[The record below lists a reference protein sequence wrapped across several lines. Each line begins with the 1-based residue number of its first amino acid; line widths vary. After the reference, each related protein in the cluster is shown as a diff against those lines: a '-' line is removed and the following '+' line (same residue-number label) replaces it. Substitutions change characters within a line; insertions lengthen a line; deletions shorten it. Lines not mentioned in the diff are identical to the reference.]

1 MRIVK
6 EGDKGQSICENCRKM
21 VTTTCKLRDIPY
33 GDEKND
39 IGLIRN
45 ILVDVCDEC
54 DEMVT
59 IPHQSSPQV
68 RDALTA
74 HRKPVELRLPRHL
87 IDILNLSAAKL
98 EAENPSAMTSFL
110 LRYFLHFYFEHK
122 EKRKELKKLL
132 GHELLKDAPASS
144 RLSLKFG
151 KRIYGE
157 MTFLLKDMDFS
168 QSELIK
174 ALIIKVHEEIL
185 SGKSE
190 EFEKLKSISIAF

>member
-1 MRIVK
+1 MIIVK
-6 EGDKGQSICENCRKM
+6 EGDKGQSLCEDCGKI
-21 VTTTCKLRDIPY
+21 VTYTYKVRDVPY
-33 GDEKND
+33 GSDGHDEG
-39 IGLIRN
+39 IIFN
-45 ILVDVCDEC
+45 ILVGVCDEC
-54 DEMVT
+54 NEMII

-68 RDALTA
+68 RDALSA

-87 IDILNLSAAKL
+87 IDILNLAAAKL
-98 EAENPSAMTSFL
+98 EAENPGAMTSFL
-110 LRYFLHFYFEHK
+110 VRYFLHFYFEHK

-132 GHELLKDAPASS
+132 GHELLKDVPASS

-190 EFEKLKSISIAF
+190 EFEKLKSISIAY

>member
-6 EGDKGQSICENCRKM
+6 EGDKGQSLCENCRKL
-21 VTTTCKLRDIPY
+21 VPYTYKLRDVPY
-33 GDEKND
+33 GDNGHDEGIIFN
-39 IGLIRN
+39 L
-45 ILVDVCDEC
+45 LVGVCDEC
-54 DEMVT
+54 DEMIL

-68 RDALTA
+68 AEALTA

-87 IDILNLSAAKL
+87 IDILNLAAAKL
-98 EAENPSAMTSFL
+98 EAENPGAMTSFL
-110 LRYFLHFYFEHK
+110 VRYFLHFYFEHK

-132 GHELLKDAPASS
+132 AHDLLKDAPASS

-157 MTFLLKDMDFS
+157 MTFLLKEIDLS

-174 ALIIKVHEEIL
+174 ALVIKVHEEIL

-190 EFEKLKSISIAF
+190 EFEKLKSISIAY

>member
-6 EGDKGQSICENCRKM
+6 EGDKGQAICEDCRKM
-21 VTTTCKLRDIPY
+21 VNLTYMLRDIPY
-33 GDEKND
+33 GDED
-39 IGLIRN
+39 QEIGLIKEL
-45 ILVDVCDEC
+45 LVGVCDEC
-54 DEMVT
+54 GEVIVT
-59 IPHQSSPQV
+59 PPQSTPQI

-87 IDILNLSAAKL
+87 IDILNLAATKL

-132 GHELLKDAPASS
+132 SHELLKDAPASS

-157 MTFLLKDMDFS
+157 MTFLLKEMDLS
-168 QSELIK
+168 QSELVK

-190 EFEKLKSISIAF
+190 EFEKLKSISIAY